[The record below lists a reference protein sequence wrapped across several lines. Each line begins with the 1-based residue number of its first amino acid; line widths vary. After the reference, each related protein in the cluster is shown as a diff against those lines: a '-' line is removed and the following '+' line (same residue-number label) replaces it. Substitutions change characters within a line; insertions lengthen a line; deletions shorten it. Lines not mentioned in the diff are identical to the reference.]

1 MFGDSTLFEEFDK
14 ERDTSAS
21 FIFYEKGDDGVEDRS
36 TIHFQ
41 VSDSSSDDSSDDE
54 DHKTKVK
61 QSVGRAVGKLLKQ
74 SGKLNDAA
82 IENGQGSDGES
93 DSEELESKQSLISQD
108 RLDRASTYK
117 LNYERILQVNS
128 FFVLFFQ
135 MVNQNWHA
143 MMSHPNARSLLA
155 VGKFGKYVVLVSG
168 F

>member
-1 MFGDSTLFEEFDK
+1 MFGDSALFEEFDK

-93 DSEELESKQSLISQD
+93 DSEELDSKQSLISQD
-108 RLDRASTYK
+108 RLERASTYK
-117 LNYERILQVNS
+117 LNYERILQVKS

-135 MVNQNWHA
+135 RLYDHNKYT
-143 MMSHPNARSLLA
+143 MMSQPNAKSFSSVIANL
-155 VGKFGKYVVLVSG
+155 
-168 F
+168 